1 MTDYWFFNKFH
12 LMEKMSGKGKTV
24 ITCSRNE
31 ELQSVI
37 ESTAE
42 TKYLFIFFLILL
54 NYQQTTLTYVV
65 NDRVLGI

>member
-1 MTDYWFFNKFH
+1 MG
-12 LMEKMSGKGKTV
+12 KMSEKGKNF